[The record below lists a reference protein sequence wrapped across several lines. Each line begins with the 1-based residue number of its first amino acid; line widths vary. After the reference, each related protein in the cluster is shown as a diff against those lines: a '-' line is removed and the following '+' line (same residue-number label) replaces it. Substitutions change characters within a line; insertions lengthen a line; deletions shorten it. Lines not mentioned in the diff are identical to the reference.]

1 MNGTSR
7 HAALVDL
14 IREHVNTSDEFKDY
28 IKGLL
33 PRKEVQLSSF
43 PMVKRTS
50 TADIEFSHY
59 EDKIYIIGEAKTIKY
74 SIQDSLIQL
83 DHYIQFLK
91 HKTNPWLIY
100 SVPYIQE
107 GMTKGTIIRRL
118 EKLEAQKI
126 NFKVISDM
134 H

>member
-1 MNGTSR
+1 MSDASS

-14 IREHVNTSDEFKDY
+14 IREHVNTSDEFKAY
-28 IKGLL
+28 LKGLL
-33 PRKEVQLSSF
+33 PKKEVQLSSF

-59 EDKIYIIGEAKTIKY
+59 ENKIYIIGEAKTTKY

-83 DHYIQFLK
+83 DNYIQFLK

-107 GMTKGTIIRRL
+107 GMTNGTIIRRL
-118 EKLEAQKI
+118 EKLDAQKI

>member
-1 MNGTSR
+1 MSDASS

-14 IREHVNTSDEFKDY
+14 IRQHVNTSDEFKTY
-28 IKGLL
+28 LKGLL
-33 PRKEVQLSSF
+33 PKKEVKLSSF
-43 PMVKRTS
+43 PIVKRTS

-59 EDKIYIIGEAKTIKY
+59 EGKIYIIGEAKTTKY
-74 SIQDSLIQL
+74 SIQDSLVQL
-83 DHYIQFLK
+83 DNYIQFLK

-107 GMTKGTIIRRL
+107 GMTNGTIIRRL
-118 EKLEAQKI
+118 EKLDAHKI